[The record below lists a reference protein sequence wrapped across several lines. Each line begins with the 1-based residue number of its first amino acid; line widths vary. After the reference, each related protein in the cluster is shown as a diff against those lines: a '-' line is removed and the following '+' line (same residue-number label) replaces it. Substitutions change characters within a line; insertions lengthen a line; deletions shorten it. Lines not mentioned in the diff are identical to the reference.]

1 MCGSSQ
7 DCAYASKQFVR
18 KERLGKV
25 VVSSHFQPRDSV
37 VLIRL
42 GAEDEDW
49 NLRIAPNPPQQLK
62 SVDPRKECVGNDQIV
77 AARFG
82 TNHASLAVQF
92 KVGVIP

>member
-7 DCAYASKQFVR
+7 DGAYASKQFVR

-42 GAEDEDW
+42 GAEDEGW
-49 NLRIAPNPPQQLK
+49 NLRIAPNPPQQLQ
-62 SVDPRKECVGNDQIV
+62 SVECVGNDQIV

-82 TNHASLAVQF
+82 TSDASFAIEF
-92 KVGVIP
+92 KVDVIP